1 MATTSLHGPAGTADA
16 GYRHARYAEAFSEF
30 GSPVFLPHCRGW
42 VLRRRVPGSDRDDST
57 GCYPI
62 FACERWDALCEDV
75 QSLSSDLVSLTIVTD
90 PFATIGPDGL
100 QCCFDT
106 VVPFKEHFIVDL
118 RQRAAQPVSR
128 HHRRYAARGLRA
140 LDIELCETPLA
151 FLDDWVALYDV
162 LVRTHRLQGMRAFS
176 RDSFARQL
184 AVPGIVM
191 FRASHERVTVGL
203 HLWYAHD
210 DVAYAHLGATSAEGR
225 AMMASYA
232 LYAAAIEWFT
242 SRVRW
247 LSLGGAAGTSRTDED
262 GLTFFK
268 RGWST
273 GSRPVYVCG
282 RVLDASAYAD
292 LAARGRGGED
302 YYFPSYRRGEFDQA
316 GE

>member
-1 MATTSLHGPAGTADA
+1 VRMCLEG
-16 GYRHARYAEAFSEF
+16 
-30 GSPVFLPHCRGW
+30 
-42 VLRRRVPGSDRDDST
+42 RRLICSRQSGRFTDVSSKARDDK
-57 GCYPI
+57 
-62 FACERWDALCEDV
+62 ANV

-90 PFATIGPDGL
+90 PFATIGLDGL
-100 QCCFDT
+100 RSCFDT

-128 HHRRYAARGLRA
+128 HHRRYAARALRA

-191 FRASHERVTVGL
+191 FRASHEGVTVGL
-203 HLWYAHD
+203 HLWYAQD

-225 AMMASYA
+225 TLMASYA
-232 LYAAAIEWFT
+232 LYAAAIDWFT
-242 SRVRW
+242 PRARW
-247 LSLGGAAGTSRTDED
+247 LSLSGAAGTSRADDD

-282 RVLDASAYAD
+282 RVLDAAAYAD
-292 LAARGRGGED
+292 LAARRRGSED

>member
-1 MATTSLHGPAGTADA
+1 
-16 GYRHARYAEAFSEF
+16 
-30 GSPVFLPHCRGW
+30 
-42 VLRRRVPGSDRDDST
+42 
-57 GCYPI
+57 
-62 FACERWDALCEDV
+62 LCEDV

-162 LVRTHRLQGMRAFS
+162 LVRMHRLQGMRAFS